1 MRFYFFLI
9 YLFLL
14 GFGPSSLA
22 QKKGVAEK
30 QTLVYKD
37 TLALD
42 FYEAVSQNP
51 MQAPLVILV
60 HGGGFSGGTRDGE
73 SEARFCENLAEMGY
87 SVASISYRLTRKG
100 GSFGCDCPAE
110 IKIETF
116 VKASEDLAEA
126 VNFLISQEPLSFDRG
141 KLILAGSSAGAET
154 VLNTVFMKDHYAFK
168 HIKTA
173 EFAGIVSFA
182 GSVVNTS
189 YITSENAIPTLLVHG
204 MKDRIVPFATD
215 PHRFCKTVDPG
226 YLILGGSES
235 IANRLDTLNTS
246 YILAYDPEGN
256 HDWAGFA
263 YEKTGLVHDFI
274 EELILKREFV
284 QSKLQIQRNTESKE
298 SDK

>member
-1 MRFYFFLI
+1 MRFYFILI
-9 YLFLL
+9 CLLFLGL
-14 GFGPSSLA
+14 GHSSMA
-22 QKKGVAEK
+22 QKKGAAEK
-30 QTLVYKD
+30 QTLIYKD

-51 MQAPLVILV
+51 KQVPLIILV

-73 SEARFCENLAEMGY
+73 SEVGFCNTLAEMGY

-110 IKIETF
+110 TKIETF
-116 VKASEDLAEA
+116 VKASEDLADA
-126 VNFLISQEPLSFDRG
+126 VNFLIAQERLSFDRD

-154 VLNTVFMKDHYAFK
+154 VLNTVFMKDHYAFR

-173 EFAGIVSFA
+173 EFSGVISFA

-189 YITSENAIPTLLVHG
+189 YITSENEIPTLLVHG

-215 PHRFCKTVDPG
+215 PHRFCSTNEVG
-226 YLILGGSES
+226 FLMLGGSES
-235 IANRLDTLNTS
+235 IANRLETLNTS
-246 YILAYDPEGN
+246 YILAFDPEGN

-263 YEKTGLVHDFI
+263 YEKTELVHDFI
-274 EELILKREFV
+274 EGLVLKSDLV
-284 QSKLQIQRNTESKE
+284 QKKIQIQRNIESTEA
-298 SDK
+298 D